1 MFIVFLLLLFKT
13 TFALDISLS
22 KTTFK
27 QGEVLTVIVKNAES
41 GKYICWLDKTPYPLY
56 RIAKDTLRT
65 FIGFG
70 TNIKPAACKLFVEKG
85 DFSYNK
91 DLSKAKNKILAKG
104 FLTETEEQLWE
115 GDFIWPV
122 MGRITGGYGE
132 RRLYKK
138 ITGGSSLSWRGIH
151 SGIDIR
157 QKKGTPVLASN
168 NGKVI
173 IARRFAGEGNT
184 ILIDHGQ
191 GVLTFYC
198 HLDSMNVKE
207 GSFVKKGEIIGR
219 VGSTGI
225 STAPHLHF
233 GVYIHS
239 VPINP
244 LVWIK

>member
-1 MFIVFLLLLFKT
+1 MQIFVFLLLFKT
-13 TFALDISLS
+13 ALALDVSLS

-27 QGEVLTVIVKNAES
+27 QGEILTVIVRNAES
-41 GKYICWLDKTPYPLY
+41 GRYICWLDKTPYPLY
-56 RIAKDTLRT
+56 RIETNTLRT

-70 TNIKPAACKLFVEKG
+70 TDIKPATCKLFVEKG

-91 DLSKAKNKILAKG
+91 DLSKAKNKILAKA

-122 MGRITGGYGE
+122 VGRITGEYGE

-138 ITGGSSLSWRGIH
+138 VSGGSSLSWRGIH

-157 QKKGTPVLASN
+157 QERKTPVLCSN

-173 IARRFAGEGNT
+173 IARRFAGEGNAV
-184 ILIDHGQ
+184 LVDHGQ

-198 HLDSMNVKE
+198 HLDSINVKE
-207 GSFVKKGEIIGR
+207 GSLVKKGEMIGR

-233 GVYIHS
+233 GLYIHS
-239 VPINP
+239 VPVNP